1 MSPFNA
7 NHLHLSDKLDLFLCD
22 LEMFVFGVCNISQS
36 YLNIDTPIL

>member
-22 LEMFVFGVCNISQS
+22 LEMFVFGVCNISQ
-36 YLNIDTPIL
+36 Y

>member
-22 LEMFVFGVCNISQS
+22 LEMFVYNKIIF
-36 YLNIDTPIL
+36 YHRLL